1 MKYFLSLVFAAFLL
15 GNIQAQVLDSYPK
28 VEEAYSA
35 AKFEKMIANGEFEAL
50 NELEFFANE
59 GWTIVPAKEGNVY
72 PALNLDKVGG
82 FDRAHFNPL
91 SLSLEAKAGS
101 HQYFTLPT
109 GEVLIIYSKERLEV
123 LFERSQ
129 KLKAK
134 K

>member
-1 MKYFLSLVFAAFLL
+1 
-15 GNIQAQVLDSYPK
+15 
-28 VEEAYSA
+28 
-35 AKFEKMIANGEFEAL
+35 
-50 NELEFFANE
+50 
-59 GWTIVPAKEGNVY
+59 
-72 PALNLDKVGG
+72 
-82 FDRAHFNPL
+82 L